1 MALKIFVLYSLEKQ
15 NPFFQLLE
23 TSLTEDG
30 LDVTIVDF
38 DDPETLAPKDSDKS
52 NTSLQELFAEN
63 HAVKTEPVD
72 SEVVKILDA
81 GPVDLTSDTENNV
94 ESNENNDKKDDKT
107 DDLTDKEDGLSG
119 QTDNFSINIGD
130 IGDKMDEVTDKKS
143 NNTDKIDQEI
153 CDEPLDKQSEEK
165 VETETM
171 NESSDI
177 SNVDETDSK
186 NDVNNEEQS
195 EKKDSVQDDEEQ
207 KGVEDSEINDSIERS
222 KSESVNVSNHPDYH
236 IQSQIQI
243 FSNVNQCSTDF

>member
-1 MALKIFVLYSLEKQ
+1 MGTHPIFESDFDCLTEENMKGNNKLQKAELRA
-15 NPFFQLLE
+15 LLE
-23 TSLTEDG
+23 TSLTEAG

-94 ESNENNDKKDDKT
+94 ESNENNDKKDDKM

-130 IGDKMDEVTDKKS
+130 IGDEMDEVTDEKS

-153 CDEPLDKQSEEK
+153 NDEPLDKQFEEK
-165 VETETM
+165 VETETRSA
-171 NESSDI
+171 SSDI
-177 SNVDETDSK
+177 SNVNVTDSK
-186 NDVNNEEQS
+186 NHVNNEEQS
-195 EKKDSVQDDEEQ
+195 EKKEKVQDDEEQ
-207 KGVEDSEINDSIERS
+207 K
-222 KSESVNVSNHPDYH
+222 
-236 IQSQIQI
+236 
-243 FSNVNQCSTDF
+243 